1 MTGKEKVQL
10 VLDVIKKK
18 YEELISGNVINVGSY
33 EIYQL
38 SIDEQKEVL
47 DILVKNKQINFEATS
62 VYSSFDD
69 IEPKD
74 ILEANE
80 IASIADTTEEEQID
94 ELLKLQ
100 NYRIEILSLPQSNIV
115 LEPEELPT
123 ELRKSVVIDK
133 LGTDSYNKR
142 SGVLT
147 LSPTLKI
154 DFSNKGKVRRTN
166 GKKYMQPELLE
177 LVFKNVNTLSSGVS
191 FSRFLGVKYDKK
203 NKNHKKKIDNT
214 IDEINKKVSEKN
226 GPRKL
231 IFLQGEKIYI
241 DKSYL

>member
-1 MTGKEKVQL
+1 MTGKEKRQL
-10 VLDVIKKK
+10 VSDVISKK
-18 YEELISGNVINVGSY
+18 YEELISGNVISIASY
-33 EIYQL
+33 ELYQL
-38 SIDEQKEVL
+38 SIDEQKEAL
-47 DILVKNKQINFEATS
+47 DILVKNKHINYVATN
-62 VYSSFDD
+62 VYDSFDD

-80 IASIADTTEEEQID
+80 IASISDTSEEEQID

-100 NYRIEILSLPQSNIV
+100 SYKIEILSLPQSNIV
-115 LEPEELPT
+115 LEREELST
-123 ELRKSVVIDK
+123 ELPRRVDIDK

-142 SGVLT
+142 SGILT
-147 LSPTLKI
+147 LNPTLKI
-154 DFSNKGKVRRTN
+154 DFSNKGKVRRAN

-177 LVFKNVNTLSSGVS
+177 LMFKNVNTLSSGVS

-203 NKNHKKKIDNT
+203 NKKHKKKIDNT
-214 IDEINKKVSEKN
+214 IDEINNKISEKN
-226 GPRKL
+226 GPSKL